1 MLTLSNSKWITKGQ
15 GVSGACLA
23 ELVNFFSV
31 VNLFSHFGIQ
41 QNII

>member
-23 ELVNFFSV
+23 ELVNFFR
-31 VNLFSHFGIQ
+31 
-41 QNII
+41 